1 MFSRLTTLALIC
13 AATFGLTVIANAQSG
28 KVQAPTVI
36 RKKKSPQSQKAETP
50 WLVTVRHDVKLAELT
65 ASCKEKGITA
75 TVLDGNRAPNDIVAI
90 NITTGLVVDGGE
102 YVLTQLANIA
112 PTCVRPTLTIRTQ
125 DNLEFSA
132 EFIGID
138 GATGLSVLRVPGLA
152 IGAPPTSDAPMA
164 ANQSVRTFMPS
175 FQRPT
180 DEPHGGTFGP
190 TTPEPPQ
197 LIVNESLLA
206 NTSDNVI
213 KPTAPIQPNCGIAMD
228 QQNRIIGVVQP
239 NDGRGK
245 LFRFLPIST
254 VKKALSRIVAAGK
267 SIPRGWLGIDAK
279 SLTAVP
285 AEERSKHRIRSSKG
299 VMVTSVLPQS
309 PAEVA
314 GLLPSDVIVAVE
326 NKPID
331 SRRGLTDNVSTRAAG
346 DQMRVTVERNG
357 LRQEFVITLGS
368 KEDAPVAEGETQLL
382 PEQLALGL
390 VTTELT
396 PQLAEYLG
404 APAGGVM
411 ISHVTPESTAAQA
424 GLKEGDIIIS
434 ANGQPTTQRDG
445 LSMVIFATPP
455 PVVKLVVVR
464 DRKTIQLELPVPTAP
479 VPNPTPRP

>member
-1 MFSRLTTLALIC
+1 MFSRLTTLVLLC
-13 AATFGLTVIANAQSG
+13 AAIFGSTVIANAQSG

-36 RKKKSPQSQKAETP
+36 RKKKASQAQTP

-75 TVLDGNRAPNDIVAI
+75 TVLDANRGPDDVVAI
-90 NITTGLVVDGGE
+90 NITTGLVVDGGG

-112 PTCVRPTLTIRTQ
+112 PTCVRPTLTVRTQ

-152 IGAPPTSDAPMA
+152 IAAPPTADAIMVG
-164 ANQSVRTFMPS
+164 NQSVRTFMPS

-180 DEPHGGTFGP
+180 EEPHGGTFDP
-190 TTPEPPQ
+190 STPEPPQ

-206 NTSDNVI
+206 NTSENVM
-213 KPTAPIQPNCGIAMD
+213 KPAVPIEPNCGIAMD

-254 VKKALSRIVAAGK
+254 VKKALSRIIAAGK

-279 SLTAVP
+279 SLTSIP
-285 AEERSKHRIRSSKG
+285 SNERSKLRIRSNKG
-299 VMVTSVLPQS
+299 VMVTAVAPQS
-309 PAEVA
+309 PAEAA
-314 GLLPSDVIVAVE
+314 GLLTSDIIVAVE

-331 SRRGLTDNVSTRAAG
+331 SRRGLTDNVAARAAG

-357 LRQEFVITLGS
+357 QQQEILITLGS
-368 KEDAPVAEGETQLL
+368 KEDAPVTEGETQLL

-390 VTTELT
+390 VTSEMT

-411 ISHVTPESTAAQA
+411 IVHVTPESSAAQA
-424 GLKEGDIIIS
+424 GLKAGDIIIS
-434 ANGQPTTQRDG
+434 ANGQPTPQRDG
-445 LSMVIFATPP
+445 LSLAIFATPP
-455 PVVKLVVVR
+455 PIVKLEVVR

-479 VPNPTPRP
+479 VPNPRP

>member
-13 AATFGLTVIANAQSG
+13 AATFGSTVIANAQSG
-28 KVQAPTVI
+28 KVQAPTVV
-36 RKKKSPQSQKAETP
+36 RKKKAPQSQKAETP

-65 ASCKEKGITA
+65 ASCKEKGVTA
-75 TVLDGNRAPNDIVAI
+75 TVLDANRAPEDIVAV
-90 NITTGLVVDGGE
+90 NITTGLVVDGGG

-112 PTCVRPTLTIRTQ
+112 PTCVRPTLTVRTQ

-152 IGAPPTSDAPMA
+152 IAAPPTADATITS
-164 ANQSVRTFMPS
+164 NQSVRTFMPS
-175 FQRPT
+175 FHRST

-190 TTPEPPQ
+190 ITPESPQ

-206 NTSDNVI
+206 NTDNVI
-213 KPTAPIQPNCGIAMD
+213 KPAAPIQPNCGVAMD

-279 SLTAVP
+279 SLTAVTP
-285 AEERSKHRIRSSKG
+285 DERSKLRIRSSKG
-299 VMVTSVLPQS
+299 VMVTSVTPQG
-309 PAEVA
+309 PAEAA

-331 SRRGLTDNVSTRAAG
+331 SRRGLNDNLSARSAG

-357 LRQEFVITLGS
+357 QQQEILITLGS
-368 KEDAPVAEGETQLL
+368 KDDAPVAENETQLL

-390 VTTELT
+390 VTSELT

-411 ISHVTPESTAAQA
+411 IVHVTPESTAEQA
-424 GLKEGDIIIS
+424 GLKAGDIIIS
-434 ANGQPTTQRDG
+434 ANGQTTTQRDG
-445 LSMVIFATPP
+445 LSMAIFSTPP

-479 VPNPTPRP
+479 VPTPTPRP